1 MERSEYNICFNSD
14 GILSFSCTWP
24 MKSDD
29 DLTEA
34 GGLISWDAAVDKLK
48 ECMPEHFKDYSGYSS
63 VEFNDVRL
71 TYFRVKTGEGEYEA
85 VPVYVF
91 AQIDGDRDDDTY
103 PIQLVM
109 LDARDGSEVSMVQ
122 DQARFL
128 NE

>member
-1 MERSEYNICFNSD
+1 M
-14 GILSFSCTWP
+14 
-24 MKSDD
+24 
-29 DLTEA
+29 
-34 GGLISWDAAVDKLK
+34 
-48 ECMPEHFKDYSGYSS
+48 
-63 VEFNDVRL
+63 
-71 TYFRVKTGEGEYEA
+71 
-85 VPVYVF
+85 F

>member
-1 MERSEYNICFNSD
+1 
-14 GILSFSCTWP
+14 

-34 GGLISWDAAVDKLK
+34 GDLISWDAAVDKLK